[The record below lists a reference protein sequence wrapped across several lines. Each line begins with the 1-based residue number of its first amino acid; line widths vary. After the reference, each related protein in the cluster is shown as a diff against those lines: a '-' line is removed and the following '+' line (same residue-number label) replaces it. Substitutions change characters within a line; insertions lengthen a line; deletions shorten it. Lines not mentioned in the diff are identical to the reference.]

1 MATETVETETQSMDA
16 STDTTVIIP
25 ITGAI
30 YHNGNEKPTERWCFE
45 LGMRVATDK
54 DFTSVLICL
63 RKGFRITVDFI
74 LLWPRQFASLLGT
87 WQLYS
92 RFDSPIVK
100 KANHIGCLQMKFANT
115 LRTSKATS
123 QVMNSI

>member
-1 MATETVETETQSMDA
+1 MGKRPFQRQNIGKVLQFLSFFGPWPGDK
-16 STDTTVIIP
+16 SNIL
-25 ITGAI
+25 
-30 YHNGNEKPTERWCFE
+30 F
-45 LGMRVATDK
+45 LRVATDK